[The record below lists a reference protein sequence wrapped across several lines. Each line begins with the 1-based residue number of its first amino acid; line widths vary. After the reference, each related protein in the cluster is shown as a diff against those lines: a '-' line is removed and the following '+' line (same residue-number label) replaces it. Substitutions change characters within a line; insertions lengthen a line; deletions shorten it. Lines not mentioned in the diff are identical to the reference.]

1 MRVVVEDAHLAI
13 EDQRAGWQTADGGG
27 DLTKPLGVVDAT
39 AADEADAAPVL
50 VGDHAP
56 AVVFFLVHEA
66 VAVEGLRQDGLDQV
80 KTGEHPAE
88 YARTRWRTPCV
99 RPAPW
104 YSASPDPRCT
114 ANAAASP
121 SGSYTST

>member
-56 AVVFFLVHEA
+56 AVVLFLVN
-66 VAVEGLRQDGLDQV
+66 VAPRWNGLV
-80 KTGEHPAE
+80 ITG
-88 YARTRWRTPCV
+88 WIG
-99 RPAPW
+99 
-104 YSASPDPRCT
+104 SK
-114 ANAAASP
+114 
-121 SGSYTST
+121 SGSALARDTAISVARASRTLTLPSVATSP